1 MRSWLLELMRESL
14 AIVLCS
20 LFVVTLSGC
29 VSGEKRE
36 TLDEE
41 FARMTEDERVRVC
54 TNFYR
59 DAKNYCREGLQN
71 ESASRSFEC
80 LSARMKIDRYC
91 PTPR

>member
-1 MRSWLLELMRESL
+1 MRESL

-20 LFVVTLSGC
+20 LFVVTLIGC
-29 VSGEKRE
+29 VSDEKRE

-41 FARMTEDERVRVC
+41 FARMSEDERIHMC

-59 DAKNYCREGLQN
+59 DAKNYCREGLQDQ
-71 ESASRSFEC
+71 SASRSFEC

-91 PTPR
+91 LTPR